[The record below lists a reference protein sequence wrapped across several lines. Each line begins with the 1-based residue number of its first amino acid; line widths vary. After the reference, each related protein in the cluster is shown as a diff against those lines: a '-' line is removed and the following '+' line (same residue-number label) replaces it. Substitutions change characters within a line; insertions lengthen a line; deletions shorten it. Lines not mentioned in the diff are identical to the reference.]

1 MECGSSLP
9 LFRQPA
15 SLAGTRGC
23 REGMRIQ
30 TEAGVEI
37 PARELAGRNCRKQAC
52 GRESGSELHALQS
65 FAPRGRTGARRGAGK
80 SSLRGGA
87 RVATCS
93 LGPQLFAVIGG
104 RTADRKSRSRYTLFA
119 DIGIDHCSRRHS
131 EPALWAKNPRSSLPS
146 PPPANYRGPS
156 PKRRAQDDGVGQ
168 GMLRM
173 RSLGDEPRTYR
184 TGPRYTLLHRH
195 SGLLIIPEPAATRSL

>member
-1 MECGSSLP
+1 MRANGAKLWSACRSLP

-15 SLAGTRGC
+15 CWLALVLAGKECEYRPRRGW
-23 REGMRIQ
+23 RFPQESLRG
-30 TEAGVEI
+30 G
-37 PARELAGRNCRKQAC
+37 NCRKQAC
-52 GRESGSELHALQS
+52 GEESGSKLHALQS

-93 LGPQLFAVIGG
+93 LGPQ
-104 RTADRKSRSRYTLFA
+104 LFA